1 MASDRGTMTRGT
13 NFDLQAQRG
22 EQPTM
27 AAGRRMPSAPRERKP
42 MLAVLALL
50 LVVGGA
56 LAAGSLVIK
65 SGHRVGAIEITKAI
79 SQGSPIPSDAM
90 TEVQIAA
97 DTGVKYIAWQY
108 VGQTSQYF
116 ATTAIP
122 ADTLLNSGMISKTR
136 STPNGDTEV
145 GLALKDGQVPSNV
158 QANDHVA
165 VISTQATN
173 NGGCPGKP
181 GDTLAEGVVINVTA
195 SSSGSMTDVTVA
207 INPDAVGEV
216 ACNTANGTLAI
227 AIISGASGTTG

>member
-1 MASDRGTMTRGT
+1 MTRGT

-22 EQPTM
+22 AEPTM
-27 AAGRRMPSAPRERKP
+27 AAGRRMPGAPRERKP

-50 LVVGGA
+50 LIVGGA
-56 LAAGSLVIK
+56 LAAGGLVIK
-65 SGHRVGAIEITKAI
+65 SGHRVGAVEITKAI
-79 SQGSPIPSDAM
+79 PQGGPIPGDAI

-97 DTGVKYIAWQY
+97 DAGVKYIAWQY
-108 VGQTSQYF
+108 VGQISQYY

-122 ADTLLNSGMISKTR
+122 AGTLLNSGMVSKTR

-158 QANDHVA
+158 KPGDHVA

-181 GDTLAEGVVINVTA
+181 GGTLAEGVVIAVTA
-195 SSSGSMTDVTVA
+195 ASSGSMTDVTVA
-207 INPDAVGEV
+207 INPDAVGGV
-216 ACNTANGTLAI
+216 ACNTANGALAI
-227 AIISGASGTTG
+227 AIISGSSGTSG

>member
-1 MASDRGTMTRGT
+1 
-13 NFDLQAQRG
+13 
-22 EQPTM
+22 
-27 AAGRRMPSAPRERKP
+27 

-50 LVVGGA
+50 LIVGGA
-56 LAAGSLVIK
+56 LAAGGLVIK
-65 SGHRVGAIEITKAI
+65 SGHRVGAIEITQAI
-79 SQGSPIPSDAM
+79 PQGGPIPSGAM

-97 DTGVKYIAWQY
+97 DTGVKYIGWQY
-108 VGQTSQYF
+108 AGQTSQYY

-158 QANDHVA
+158 KPGDHIA

-181 GDTLAEGVVINVTA
+181 GDTLAQGVVVAVSAA
-195 SSSGSMTDVTVA
+195 SSGNMTDVTVA
-207 INPDAVGEV
+207 INPDAVGGV
-216 ACNTANGTLAI
+216 ACNTANGTLAV
-227 AIISGASGTTG
+227 AIVSGTSG